1 MVVLVMVKNTKAN
14 IEKLKTKGFVW
25 VAAWPYH
32 NKPGVTIR
40 NVCKVFISSSTD
52 VEFMMLLHCA
62 CMFFSRAEART
73 FVRSYNF
80 AALKRKKVQLSS
92 ATKKVNMLLARHKR

>member
-1 MVVLVMVKNTKAN
+1 MIKNTKAN
-14 IEKLKTKGFVW
+14 CEKLKTKGFAW
-25 VAAWPYH
+25 IAAWPYH
-32 NKPGVTIR
+32 SKRGVSFR
-40 NVCKVFISSSTD
+40 NVCKVFAGRGAEHAI
-52 VEFMMLLHCA
+52 LLGSGRN
-62 CMFFSRAEART
+62 MFFSRAEART